1 MFAALCLLQV
11 SPPVDA
17 RIAELC
23 DTNLSVEM
31 VFANTTAPP
40 SCHRSISGDAFC
52 VVPDGFPALPA
63 LGLGLSG
70 LNPDEFF
77 VWLAAHPESGFLA
90 GSAWV
95 LSPSDVSLLAAG
107 GVACAAAETPE
118 TPPPDSNSVSVS
130 AVFVVGCVAAVGG
143 LACLV
148 VAVYLYRDHR
158 LRSNSLLDSVSTT
171 TLYTV

>member
-23 DTNLSVEM
+23 DANLSVEL

-40 SCHRSISGDAFC
+40 SCHRSLSGDSFC
-52 VVPDGFPALPA
+52 VVPESFPALPA

-70 LNPDEFF
+70 LNTEEFF
-77 VWLAAHPESGFLA
+77 VWLAANPESGFLA

-95 LSPSDVSLLAAG
+95 LSPADVSLLAAR
-107 GVACAAAETPE
+107 GVACVAEAAETQDPE
-118 TPPPDSNSVSVS
+118 TQVAGV
-130 AVFVVGCVAAVGG
+130 AAFVAGCVVAVGC
-143 LACLV
+143 LACLA
-148 VAVYLYRDHR
+148 VAVYLYRDNRHKQS
-158 LRSNSLLDSVSTT
+158 LLLDSVSTT
-171 TLYTV
+171 TLYTA